1 MKVQINQ
8 QAPNFTLLNSE
19 KESVSLNQFQG
30 KKNVVIL
37 FFPLAFTGVCTK
49 ELCDT
54 RDNMSKYES
63 LNAEVLAIS
72 VDSIFTLGVF
82 KKEQNYNFSL
92 LSDFNKEVSQLYGAY
107 YEEFVLGMKGV
118 SKRAAF
124 VVDKTGIV
132 RYAEVLEDAG
142 NVPNFAAIQ
151 ECLKNL

>member
-54 RDNMSKYES
+54 RDSMSKYES

-72 VDSIFTLGVF
+72 VDSIFTLGAF
-82 KKEQNYNFSL
+82 KKEQNYNFAL

-124 VVDKTGIV
+124 VVNKAGVV

-151 ECLKNL
+151 ECLKAE